1 MPGVHGGTALAAT
14 VFGENNPGGKLPAT
28 VCAVPHNGPLQ
39 TFISCLHTNKE
50 APMSSSILNRIPLAD
65 VPLELRKRDRLF
77 VHGHGEQVSEPTT
90 SDALHCLRRAFY
102 LVSNSNRATKHSR
115 GFLGVLFATGR
126 TSTTRALHS
135 TRLDLGYRTLILISN
150 GRTHHRRVTSSHR
163 RRPHVPHTTSR

>member
-90 SDALHCLRRAFY
+90 SGALHCLRRASH
-102 LVSNSNRATKHSR
+102 LVSDQALTLVFF
-115 GFLGVLFATGR
+115 GLFFLATGR

-163 RRPHVPHTTSR
+163 RRPHAPHTTSR